1 MSDVLPNHVRSDKY
15 DADFNALEEA
25 FRWLQHINLR
35 RHRGNDEVREQVKT
49 ARRAIADATDALLE
63 VERRGA

>member
-1 MSDVLPNHVRSDKY
+1 MSDALPNHVRSDKY
-15 DADFNALEEA
+15 DADFNALEES

-35 RHRGNDEVREQVKT
+35 RHRGNDEVREQVKA